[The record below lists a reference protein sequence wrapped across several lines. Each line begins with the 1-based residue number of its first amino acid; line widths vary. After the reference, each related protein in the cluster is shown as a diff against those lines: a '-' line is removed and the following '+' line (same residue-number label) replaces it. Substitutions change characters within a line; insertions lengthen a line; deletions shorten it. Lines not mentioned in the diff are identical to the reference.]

1 MCPIENVNSSLN
13 RINEL
18 NKNLNAFIT
27 LTDDVARKKADESAQ
42 RIVNGKRLSALD
54 GILIAVKDNFCTKGI
69 RTTCASK

>member
-27 LTDDVARKKADESAQ
+27 LTDDVAREKAEESAQ
-42 RIVNGKRLSALD
+42 RIASGKRLSALD

>member
-1 MCPIENVNSSLN
+1 MCPVEYTNISFS

-18 NKNLNAFIT
+18 NRNLNAFIT
-27 LTDDVARKKADESAQ
+27 LTSDEALTKAKKSAQ
-42 RIVNGKRLSALD
+42 RIAEGKRLSVLD

>member
-27 LTDDVARKKADESAQ
+27 LTDDVARKKAEESAQ
-42 RIVNGKRLSALD
+42 RIASGKRLSALD

>member
-1 MCPIENVNSSLN
+1 MCPIENINSSLN

-27 LTDDVARKKADESAQ
+27 LTDDVARKKAEESAQ
-42 RIVNGKRLSALD
+42 RIANGKRLSALD

>member
-27 LTDDVARKKADESAQ
+27 LTDDVARKKAEESAQ
-42 RIVNGKRLSALD
+42 RIANGKRLSALD